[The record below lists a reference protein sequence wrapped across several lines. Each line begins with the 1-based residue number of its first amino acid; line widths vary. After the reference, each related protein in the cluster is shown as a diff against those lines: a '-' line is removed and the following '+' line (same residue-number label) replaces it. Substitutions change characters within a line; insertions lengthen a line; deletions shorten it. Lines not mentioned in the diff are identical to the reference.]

1 MFSLSEP
8 CMRVK
13 RHELITFLS
22 ESFLMALKHLSFT
35 ATVKILGIILFVAG
49 IFCNDGN
56 PIEDIDTTVDADGNV
71 YTTVKIGNQEWMVE
85 NLRTTKYNDGS
96 DIPIVEDGDKWHNI
110 ILSENN
116 NPAYCFYDNATDS
129 DSIKKY
135 GALYNWYAVNTGKLA
150 PVGWHVP
157 TEADWDT
164 LQNCL
169 IADGYNWDGTKT
181 DNKIGKSL
189 ASKIGWYASTD
200 TGDVGND
207 ETANNSTGFTTYPGG
222 HRGLNGF
229 FCCKGDE
236 AIWWSSTEGGRSNS
250 YGLDRYVNYGIPG
263 FGYDL
268 DAKEEGYSVR
278 LVKDK

>member
-1 MFSLSEP
+1 M
-8 CMRVK
+8 V
-13 RHELITFLS
+13 I
-22 ESFLMALKHLSFT
+22 KHLSFT
-35 ATVKILGIILFVAG
+35 AAVKIAGILLFVAG
-49 IFCNDGN
+49 TFCNDGN
-56 PIEDIDTTVDADGNV
+56 PVEDINTLVDADGNV

-96 DIPIVEDGDKWHNI
+96 DIPLVEDDDEWYNI
-110 ILSENN
+110 SLSDNN
-116 NPAYCFYDNATDS
+116 NPAYCFYYNTTDS

-164 LQNCL
+164 LQSYL
-169 IADGYNWDGTKT
+169 ITNGYNWDGTKT

-189 ASKIGWYASTD
+189 ASRTDWISSID

-207 ETANNSTGFTTYPGG
+207 LITNNSTGFTAYPGG
-222 HRGLNGF
+222 CRGHNGF

-236 AIWWSSTEGGRSNS
+236 AIWWSSTEGGMSNR

-268 DAKEEGYSVR
+268 DAKEGGYSVR
-278 LVKDK
+278 LVKDN